1 MANSKNDYQKHIEA
15 WENHLA
21 ALDGG
26 DDGRWTE
33 LTAKEIC
40 KLLARTT
47 LGLNGGDWDENA
59 LDASDTVGF
68 TGHNVVDC
76 ADGTKQVVTL
86 IEFTTGDEAT
96 VH

>member
-1 MANSKNDYQKHIEA
+1 MNSKNDYDKHLEA

-26 DDGRWTE
+26 NDGRWTE

-40 KLLARTT
+40 KLLAQQT
-47 LGLNGGDWDENA
+47 LGLNGGSFDQMA
-59 LDASDTVGF
+59 DAAKKVGF
-68 TGHNVVDC
+68 DSKNIVHC
-76 ADGTKQVVTL
+76 PDGTYQVVTM
-86 IEFTTGDEAT
+86 IEFTGEEGT